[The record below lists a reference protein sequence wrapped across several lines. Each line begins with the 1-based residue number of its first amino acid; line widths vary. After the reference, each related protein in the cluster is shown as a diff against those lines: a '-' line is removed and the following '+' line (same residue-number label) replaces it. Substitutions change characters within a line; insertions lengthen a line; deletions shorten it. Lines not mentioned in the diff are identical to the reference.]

1 MLPCFVWNTFL
12 SKAYPLTKL
21 RYYYRSTQPFA
32 IYLFVLRTF
41 THTRHNVLLR
51 SIANK
56 LTTFVHRI
64 GHNHMMN
71 KENKAQLSDA
81 LAYFHQAPYKLNCA
95 QSIMKAAQGVTGI
108 SDEAIALQYGD
119 KGGGKAPGGLCGALY
134 SAKQILGPDSPEAAA
149 LEAEFEATLGG
160 KCCKQLKGELK
171 VPCERT
177 VSLAQTLLEKHLK
190 AR

>member
-1 MLPCFVWNTFL
+1 
-12 SKAYPLTKL
+12 
-21 RYYYRSTQPFA
+21 
-32 IYLFVLRTF
+32 
-41 THTRHNVLLR
+41 
-51 SIANK
+51 
-56 LTTFVHRI
+56 
-64 GHNHMMN
+64 MMN
-71 KENKAQLSDA
+71 KEKKAQLSDA

-149 LEAEFEATLGG
+149 LEAEFEATLGE

-171 VPCERT
+171 IPCERT
-177 VSLAQTLLEKHLK
+177 VSLAQTLLEKYLK